1 MPRKQT
7 NFHLVTSCVF
17 ISNEKVFQIWFLSAT
32 VSIRVVI
39 FVMYETSYTFIS
51 IEDLYILG
59 SFFLLGKEVF
69 AASFTRIDKC
79 FLDIGN

>member
-1 MPRKQT
+1 MQRKQT
-7 NFHLVTSCVF
+7 SFHLVTSCVF

-32 VSIRVVI
+32 VSIRAVI

>member
-1 MPRKQT
+1 MPHKQT
-7 NFHLVTSCVF
+7 SFHLVTSCVF
-17 ISNEKVFQIWFLSAT
+17 INNEKVCHIWFLAAP
-32 VSIRVVI
+32 VAIRAII
-39 FVMYETSYTFIS
+39 FAMCKTSCTFIS

-79 FLDIGN
+79 FLGIGN